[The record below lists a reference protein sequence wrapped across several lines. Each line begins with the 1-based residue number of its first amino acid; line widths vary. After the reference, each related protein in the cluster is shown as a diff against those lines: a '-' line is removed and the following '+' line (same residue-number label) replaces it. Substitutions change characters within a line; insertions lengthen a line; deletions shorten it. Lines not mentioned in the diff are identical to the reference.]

1 VIKHLRILAPLLAAA
16 AFAAGCGDGSS
27 STDSAGSGS
36 GYDYSAPAEQEAA
49 TPAATKPAAAK
60 AKTVVEISGSAFQP
74 QTLDIKVGDTVT
86 FVNKDEIAHT
96 ATADGTFD
104 SKTLEQGASFDFT
117 ATKAGKIDYVCLFHP
132 GMTGT
137 LNVAD

>member
-1 VIKHLRILAPLLAAA
+1 MTKHLRILAPLLAAA

-27 STDSAGSGS
+27 STTADSAGY
-36 GYDYSAPAEQEAA
+36 GYDKPAGEQK
-49 TPAATKPAAAK
+49 PPAAAP
-60 AKTVVEISGSAFQP
+60 AQAGKTVVEISGSAFAP
-74 QTLDIKVGDTVT
+74 QSVDVKVGDTVT

-117 ATKAGKIDYVCLFHP
+117 ATKAGKIDYVCSFHP

-137 LNVAD
+137 LNIT

>member
-1 VIKHLRILAPLLAAA
+1 MTKHLRILAPLLAAA

-27 STDSAGSGS
+27 STTADNAGY
-36 GYDYSAPAEQEAA
+36 GYDKPAQQQEQAPA
-49 TPAATKPAAAK
+49 PAKAAAN
-60 AKTVVEISGSAFQP
+60 KTVVEISGSAFAP
-74 QTLDIKVGDTVT
+74 QSVDVKVGDTVT

-104 SKTLEQGASFDFT
+104 SKTLEQGASFDFK
-117 ATKAGKIDYVCLFHP
+117 ATQAGKIDYVCLFHP

-137 LNVAD
+137 LNVTGA

>member
-1 VIKHLRILAPLLAAA
+1 M
-16 AFAAGCGDGSS
+16 
-27 STDSAGSGS
+27 
-36 GYDYSAPAEQEAA
+36 
-49 TPAATKPAAAK
+49 
-60 AKTVVEISGSAFQP
+60 
-74 QTLDIKVGDTVT
+74 T

-117 ATKAGKIDYVCLFHP
+117 ATKAGKIDYVCIFHP

-137 LNVAD
+137 INVTLARPSDDQTSILVRTRLITSSVNSDVVACPPRSTVLVPDAVASRTDS

>member
-16 AFAAGCGDGSS
+16 ALAAGCGGGASS
-27 STDSAGSGS
+27 SDSAGSGS
-36 GYDYSAPAEQEAA
+36 GYDYSAPAE
-49 TPAATKPAAAK
+49 
-60 AKTVVEISGSAFQP
+60 KTVVEISGSAFGP
-74 QTLDIKVGDTVT
+74 QSVDVKVGDTVS
-86 FVNKDEIAHT
+86 FVNQDEIAHT

-104 SKTLEQGASFDFT
+104 SKTLEQGAGFDFT

-137 LNVAD
+137 INVSA